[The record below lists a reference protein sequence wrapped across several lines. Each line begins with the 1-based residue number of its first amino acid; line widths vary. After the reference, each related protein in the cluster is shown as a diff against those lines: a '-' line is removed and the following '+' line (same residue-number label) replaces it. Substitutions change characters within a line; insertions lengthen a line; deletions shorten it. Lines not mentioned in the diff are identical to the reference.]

1 MIVKYRDSTYRE
13 IVNAVARYK
22 ANYLEHGG
30 IVKESPED
38 QCYVFATLLQRMLSD
53 TGQLSLE
60 DITSEA
66 VRIQQDRQE
75 NPDHYNLV

>member
-22 ANYLEHGG
+22 ANYLKEGEV
-30 IVKESPED
+30 VKESPED
-38 QCYVFATLLQRMLSD
+38 QCYIFATLLQRMLSD
-53 TGQLSLE
+53 TGQLNLG

-66 VRIQQDRQE
+66 IRIQQDRHE